1 MNPLRACES
10 VNPLSCGSCTQSR
23 DHRSGAALGGARAEG
38 KPDVLVAIL
47 LPIRKLLRKL
57 SRPHRRPVH
66 NVPHVASGRA
76 GLDRRTSAAR
86 AQSTEHSAG
95 PLGRRTADGPRG
107 PLALL
112 LTSTSRGY
120 TSALRPAAS
129 ARPRKTLGSTIVR
142 TSGRGVGDADDDV
155 RSVSS
160 VMYLGLALDRMMWN
174 SAPLRHTGHRTA
186 WRTSSALA
194 SLHCCAQSTQI
205 L

>member
-57 SRPHRRPVH
+57 SRDRTGATIFHIRIGPSGPRPA
-66 NVPHVASGRA
+66 HVRGARAEHGALGRPARATHGGRA
-76 GLDRRTSAAR
+76 AR
-86 AQSTEHSAG
+86 LT
-95 PLGRRTADGPRG
+95 
-107 PLALL
+107 LL